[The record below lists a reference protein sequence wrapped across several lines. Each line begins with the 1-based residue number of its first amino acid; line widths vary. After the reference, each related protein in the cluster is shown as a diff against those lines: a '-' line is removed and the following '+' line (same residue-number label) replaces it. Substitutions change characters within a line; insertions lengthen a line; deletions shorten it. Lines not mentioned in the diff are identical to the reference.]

1 MSSSHRLNALSL
13 AAAFICLFLASA
25 AEAQL
30 EPLSKGITIGQWE
43 LSPAVELRLRGEYR
57 RNPVDVGG
65 DVYER
70 TALQA
75 DAYQSAAPPLLR
87 RVPAV
92 FDEWLVSERARLGLT
107 VRFGKVS
114 AVVMLQ
120 DARVLGVL
128 PGATE
133 QVERPG
139 VGSFEPHK
147 AYLQVRSDED
157 NPMFELRLGRQP
169 IHWGDGRL
177 VGANDWQPRG
187 GALDAARAMFHFG
200 DGLVDIDLFGA
211 MLVMPGPVPP
221 RSAPHA
227 LQTAL
232 DADGGPLN
240 AEGTGAQLYGA
251 QLRWNFY
258 ELLKLD
264 LSGVARIAREPLP
277 AELTLSD
284 TYTADLRVHGDYR
297 GVSYAA
303 EGAYQMGRVAGYGIN
318 RDIAAFAAAGRFSWL
333 TALPWKLRFGA
344 FGGYASGDDSNGTG
358 DELTRFD
365 PIAPEVHAQH
375 GMMDLYAWSNMF
387 EAGGELGAQPHDEVK
402 MAVSYAYV
410 GLAEPNDR
418 WSTGTLTAVG
428 AAADN
433 DSASLGHELDLRFDY
448 LPFDGV
454 GFGAGYG
461 VFILGAGGSAI
472 HEAAGRGTPD
482 LLHYGYL
489 QAELKMP

>member
-1 MSSSHRLNALSL
+1 MSLSHRLLSL
-13 AAAFICLFLASA
+13 APALGCLLCASV

-30 EPLSKGITIGQWE
+30 EPLTQGISIGQWE
-43 LSPAVELRLRGEYR
+43 LRPSVELRLRGEYR

-70 TALQA
+70 TAVQA
-75 DAYQSAAPPLLR
+75 DAYRAAAPPLLR

-92 FDEWLVSERARLGLT
+92 YDEWLISERARLGLT

-114 AVVMLQ
+114 AVVSLQ

-128 PGATE
+128 PGAAE

-139 VGSFEPHK
+139 MGSFEPHL

-157 NPMFELRLGRQP
+157 DPLFEMRLGRQT

-187 GALDAARAMFHFG
+187 GALDAARAMFHLG
-200 DGLVDIDLFGA
+200 DGLVDIDMFAA

-221 RSAPHA
+221 RNVAHGT
-227 LQTAL
+227 QTAL
-232 DADGGPLN
+232 SSDGEPVN
-240 AEGTGAQLYGA
+240 VEGTGAQLYGT
-251 QLRWNFY
+251 QLRWNIID
-258 ELLKLD
+258 LLKLD
-264 LSGVARIAREPLP
+264 ITGVARIAREPLP
-277 AELTLSD
+277 AELALSD
-284 TYTADLRVHGDYR
+284 TYTVDLRIHGDHR

-318 RDIAAFAAAGRFSWL
+318 RDIAAFAAAGRFGWL
-333 TALPWKLRFGA
+333 TALPWNLRFGA
-344 FGGYASGDDSNGTG
+344 FGGYASGDDSDGTG
-358 DELTRFD
+358 SELKRFD
-365 PIAPEVHAQH
+365 PIAPDVHAQH

-387 EAGGELGAQPHDEVK
+387 EAGGEIGAQPHEDLK
-402 MAVSYAYV
+402 MAVTYAYV

-428 AAADN
+428 AAAEN
-433 DSASLGHELDLRFDY
+433 DAAGLGHEVDVRFDY
-448 LPFDGV
+448 QPFDGV

-461 VFILGAGGSAI
+461 LFLLGSGGSAI
-472 HEAAGRGTPD
+472 LEAAGRGSPD

-489 QAELKMP
+489 QAQLKMP